1 MIFRSGPES
10 PGHSPSRTSSGEGAS
25 ALGGG
30 IDCAFRVAVVVIVV
44 MSEIVREMR
53 MNVIH
58 DWRLEKNFATL
69 LRG

>member
-1 MIFRSGPES
+1 M
-10 PGHSPSRTSSGEGAS
+10 
-25 ALGGG
+25 GGG
-30 IDCAFRVAVVVIVV
+30 IDCAFRVAVIVAVVVIVV
-44 MSEIVREMR
+44 MSEMG

>member
-1 MIFRSGPES
+1 M
-10 PGHSPSRTSSGEGAS
+10 
-25 ALGGG
+25 GGG